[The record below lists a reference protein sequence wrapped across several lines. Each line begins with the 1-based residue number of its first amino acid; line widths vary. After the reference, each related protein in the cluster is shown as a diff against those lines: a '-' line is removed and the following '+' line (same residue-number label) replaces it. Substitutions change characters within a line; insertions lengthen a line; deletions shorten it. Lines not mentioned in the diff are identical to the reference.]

1 MYNFE
6 QWNGFKGS
14 IWKEEVNVRDFIQ
27 KNYKPY
33 DGDESFLVG
42 PTEAT
47 DKLWGALQKLQ
58 KEERAKGGVL
68 DMDTEIVSTL
78 TSHKPGYIDEDL
90 KDLEKVVGLQTD
102 KPLKRAFM
110 PFGGIRMAEQSVTPP
125 LPNCT
130 RSSPNIT

>member
-47 DKLWGALQKLQ
+47 DKLWALCRSCRRKNAP
-58 KEERAKGGVL
+58 RAASW
-68 DMDTEIVSTL
+68 IW
-78 TSHKPGYIDEDL
+78 
-90 KDLEKVVGLQTD
+90 
-102 KPLKRAFM
+102 
-110 PFGGIRMAEQSVTPP
+110 TPRLF
-125 LPNCT
+125 LP
-130 RSSPNIT
+130 

>member
-47 DKLWGALQKLQ
+47 DKPWALCRSCRRKNAP
-58 KEERAKGGVL
+58 RAASW
-68 DMDTEIVSTL
+68 IW
-78 TSHKPGYIDEDL
+78 
-90 KDLEKVVGLQTD
+90 
-102 KPLKRAFM
+102 
-110 PFGGIRMAEQSVTPP
+110 TPRLF
-125 LPNCT
+125 LP
-130 RSSPNIT
+130 

>member
-42 PTEAT
+42 PTEAP
-47 DKLWGALQKLQ
+47 D
-58 KEERAKGGVL
+58 
-68 DMDTEIVSTL
+68 
-78 TSHKPGYIDEDL
+78 KPG
-90 KDLEKVVGLQTD
+90 GL
-102 KPLKRAFM
+102 
-110 PFGGIRMAEQSVTPP
+110 G
-125 LPNCT
+125 
-130 RSSPNIT
+130 